1 MGQFG
6 EAYTNSPQT
15 IWPKVRHV
23 ECAYFGKYFRKWPNR
38 STVLSHSCIAFV
50 RHENRFHLFF
60 LFQNCSVA
68 ILRKN
73 LHLRWSIKGFKA
85 NKPSQHA
92 WQKVYIFHIEKCLY
106 KKRKNLAKSYI
117 VSHLIIFQHI
127 KTIKHILC
135 HLPDAPNIFLPPPP
149 STQPFAYIW
158 V

>member
-1 MGQFG
+1 MYLFWKLFSKMTEQIHGIVPFMHRFCK
-6 EAYTNSPQT
+6 T
-15 IWPKVRHV
+15 
-23 ECAYFGKYFRKWPNR
+23 RKSVP
-38 STVLSHSCIAFV
+38 SI
-50 RHENRFHLFF
+50 F

-117 VSHLIIFQHI
+117 VSYLIIFQHI

-149 STQPFAYIW
+149 STQPFVPFTTYCRVRCLLFYFYIFCFI
-158 V
+158 